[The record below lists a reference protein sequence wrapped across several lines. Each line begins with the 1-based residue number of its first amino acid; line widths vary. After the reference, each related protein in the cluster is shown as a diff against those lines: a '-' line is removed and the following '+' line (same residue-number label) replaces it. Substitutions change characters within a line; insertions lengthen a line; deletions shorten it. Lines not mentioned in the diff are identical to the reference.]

1 MEEQDERALEEL
13 AARIERGEDDIPIP
27 EPLVVEPPPQD
38 EETRSLYARIR
49 SMTVGERIKLALK
62 GNRDARVL
70 LLRDPTRIVQRFVL
84 QNPRITEEEIL
95 MACKN
100 RNTDGEILRII
111 GGNREWLKN
120 YQIKLAL
127 VQNPKTPLAIALHLV
142 PSLLERD
149 MRLLAKSKN
158 VPVAVSTS
166 ARRPPSGSG
175 SGTDG
180 RSP

>member
-1 MEEQDERALEEL
+1 MEEVGEKELEEL
-13 AARIERGEDDIPIP
+13 AARIERGEDGIAIP
-27 EPLVVEPPPQD
+27 EQLVVEPPGDD

-49 SMTVGERIKLALK
+49 QMTVGERIKLALK

-111 GGNREWLKN
+111 GSNREWLKN
-120 YQIKLAL
+120 YPIKLAL
-127 VQNPKTPLAIALHLV
+127 VLNPKTPLAIALHLV
-142 PSLLERD
+142 SSLLERD
-149 MRLLAKSKN
+149 LRLLAKSKN
-158 VPVAVSTS
+158 VPVAVAAS
-166 ARRPPSGSG
+166 ARRLVV
-175 SGTDG
+175 DRERAG
-180 RSP
+180 R